1 MLIDYWPL
9 LGLRVRT
16 ARLELRLPTEDE
28 LAELAEVAA
37 RGVHEPGERPFL
49 LPWTEG
55 TPIERARALL
65 QAHWHRRGEWTPQSW
80 KLDLVVFAQGRPA
93 GVQEVWAREFAVRRE
108 VATGSWLGL
117 AYHGQ
122 GIGTE
127 MRAAALHLAFA
138 GLGAAHATTA
148 SFVDNAPPL
157 AVSRKLG
164 YQPDGISRDVRDGE
178 VLVSQRLR
186 LTREDW
192 ARTDRP
198 EVVLDGLAP
207 CLDLFGAV

>member
-1 MLIDYWPL
+1 
-9 LGLRVRT
+9 VRT

-37 RGVHEPGERPFL
+37 AGVHEPGERPFL
-49 LPWTEG
+49 VPWTEG
-55 TPIERARALL
+55 TPAERARARV
-65 QAHWHRRGEWTPQSW
+65 QSHWRRRGEWTPQSW
-80 KLDLVVFAQGRPA
+80 ALDLVVFEQGRPV

-117 AYHGQ
+117 AYQ
-122 GIGTE
+122 GRGISTE
-127 MRAAALHLAFA
+127 MRAATLHLAFA
-138 GLGAAHATTA
+138 GLGAAHAVTA

-192 ARTDRP
+192 ERMDRSA
-198 EVVLDGLAP
+198 VTLDGLGP
-207 CLDLFGAV
+207 CLELFGAL

>member
-1 MLIDYWPL
+1 MLIDHWPL

-37 RGVHEPGERPFL
+37 QGVHEPGERRFL
-49 LPWTEG
+49 VSWADSAPA
-55 TPIERARALL
+55 ERARSVV
-65 QAHWHRRGEWTPQSW
+65 QTHWRRRGEWTPQSW
-80 KLDLVVFAQGRPA
+80 SLDLVVFVEGRPV
-93 GVQEVWAREFAVRRE
+93 GVQDVWAREFAVRRE

-117 AYHGQ
+117 AYHGR

-127 MRAAALHLAFA
+127 MRAATLHLAFA
-138 GLGAAHATTA
+138 GLGAAHATSA
-148 SFVDNAPPL
+148 SFVDNAAPL

-164 YQPDGISRDVRDGE
+164 YEPDGISRDLCAGE

-186 LTREDW
+186 LTRERW
-192 ARTDRP
+192 ERTERRT
-198 EVVLDGLAP
+198 VSLTGLEP
-207 CLDLFGAV
+207 CRELFGLD